1 MRRARPG
8 DLAEGRVVTT
18 AWRNYHAPRTVDAAI
33 ELLQHYDGGARV
45 IGGGT
50 DFLVEMRRGLHRP
63 VEAIIDATR
72 IEGLDRITEEDG
84 YIVIGCGVTHA
95 RIASDPGIRAHSS
108 CLAESCGVIG
118 GPQVRN
124 VGTLAGNVAH
134 ALPAGDGTI
143 GLLALDGD
151 IEIAAAGG
159 SRWIPARESFV
170 GPGRS
175 AVDRR
180 REVLTRLRFRP
191 AGAREGSA
199 HHRVMR
205 PQGLCLPIV
214 STAARVRLDEAGN
227 IGAVTI
233 SMGPVGPVPWVA
245 EPAMA
250 ILRGGPPTR
259 ERFDEAAE
267 AVIAEV
273 TLRTS
278 KYRATSEYRRAMIRT
293 YLPLILARAVERAGG
308 RS

>member
-1 MRRARPG
+1 M
-8 DLAEGRVVTT
+8 TN
-18 AWRNYHAPRTVDAAI
+18 AWRNYHTPATVDAAI
-33 ELLQHYDGGARV
+33 ELLQHYDDGARV

-50 DFLVEMRRGLHRP
+50 DFLVETRRGLHRP
-63 VEAIIDATR
+63 SEAIVDATR

-84 YIVIGCGVTHA
+84 YIVIGCGVTHS
-95 RIASDPGIRAHSS
+95 RIVADRRIRAHAS

-143 GLLALDGD
+143 GLLALDGE
-151 IEIAAAGG
+151 IEIASASGR
-159 SRWIPARESFV
+159 RWIPARDSFV

-175 AVDRR
+175 VIDRR
-180 REVLTRLRFRP
+180 QEVLTRLRFRP
-191 AGAREGSA
+191 TGEQEGSA

-205 PQGLCLPIV
+205 PQGLCLPII
-214 STAARVRLDEAGN
+214 STAARVRLDEANN
-227 IGAVTI
+227 IVAATI

-250 ILRGGPPTR
+250 VLQGGPPTR
-259 ERFDEAAE
+259 QRFDEAAE

-278 KYRATSEYRRAMIRT
+278 KYRATSEYRRSMIRT
-293 YLPLILARAVERAGG
+293 YLPLILASAVERAGG
-308 RS
+308 VS

>member
-1 MRRARPG
+1 MT
-8 DLAEGRVVTT
+8 V

-33 ELLQHYDGGARV
+33 ELLQHYDGDARV

-50 DFLVEMRRGLHRP
+50 DFLVETRRGLHRP

-72 IEGLDRITEEDG
+72 IEGLDSITEEDG
-84 YIVIGCGVTHA
+84 YIVIGCGVTHSQIVA
-95 RIASDPGIRAHSS
+95 DHRIRAHAS

-143 GLLALDGD
+143 GLLALDGE

-175 AVDRR
+175 VIDRGK
-180 REVLTRLRFRP
+180 EVLTRLRFRP
-191 AGAREGSA
+191 TGEGEGSS

-205 PQGLCLPIV
+205 PQGLCLPII

-227 IGAVTI
+227 IETVTV

-245 EPAMA
+245 EPVVAV
-250 ILRGGPPTR
+250 LQGGPPAR

-278 KYRATSEYRRAMIRT
+278 KYRATSEYRQAMIRT

-308 RS
+308 AA